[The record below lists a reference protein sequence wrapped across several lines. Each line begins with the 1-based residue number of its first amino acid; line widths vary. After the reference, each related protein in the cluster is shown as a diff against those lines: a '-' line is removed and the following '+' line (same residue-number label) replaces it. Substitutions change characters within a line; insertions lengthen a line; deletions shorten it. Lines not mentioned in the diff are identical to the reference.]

1 VQSPASD
8 IPNSPEQ
15 VTALLRRVTAGER
28 DAAEDLMFAIGRE
41 LRRIAAIYMGKER
54 ANHTL
59 QPTALMNEACLRLLV
74 PGAMEWSDRNHFF
87 ATASQIMR
95 QILVDHARAR
105 NAQRR
110 GGDRLRVD
118 LADAAVSPLQPELL
132 DVDAAL
138 KELAA
143 IAPRPAQLVE
153 LRFFGGLSLDEAA
166 EVLEIS
172 SRTADKDWALAR
184 AWLRRRLG

>member
-1 VQSPASD
+1 M
-8 IPNSPEQ
+8 
-15 VTALLRRVTAGER
+15 TAGEQ
-28 DAAEDLMFAIGRE
+28 DAANDLMTVIARE
-41 LRRIAAIYMGKER
+41 LRRIAAIHMRKER
-54 ANHTL
+54 VEHTL
-59 QPTALMNEACLRLLV
+59 QATALMHEACIRLLV
-74 PGAMEWSDRNHFF
+74 PGTTEWNDRNHFY
-87 ATASQIMR
+87 ATASQVMR

-105 NAQRR
+105 NAKRR
-110 GGDRLRVD
+110 GGDHVRVD

-138 KELAA
+138 NELTL

-153 LRFFGGLSLDEAA
+153 LRFFGGLSLEEAA

-172 SRTADKDWALAR
+172 PRTADKDWALAK